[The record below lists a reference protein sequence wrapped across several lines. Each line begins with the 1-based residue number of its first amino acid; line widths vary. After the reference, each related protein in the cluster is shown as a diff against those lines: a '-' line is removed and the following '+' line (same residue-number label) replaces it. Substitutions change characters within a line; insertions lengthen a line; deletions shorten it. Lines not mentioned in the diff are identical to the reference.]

1 MDLLWCGIPALRLA
15 PYLAFIISMLSSSFI
30 SALVFQLKK
39 SMVKL
44 FSIAQQEDESARVY
58 I

>member
-1 MDLLWCGIPALRLA
+1 MDLLWRGIPALRLA
-15 PYLAFIISMLSSSFI
+15 PSLAFIISMLSSSLI

-39 SMVKL
+39 SMVEL

>member
-1 MDLLWCGIPALRLA
+1 MDLLWCGILALRLA
-15 PYLAFIISMLSSSFI
+15 PSLAFIISMLSSSLI

-39 SMVKL
+39 SMVEL
-44 FSIAQQEDESARVY
+44 FSITQQEDESVRVY